1 MADPRF
7 KNLEFKV
14 GLFVLAAI
22 TIIVVAVVMI
32 GINKKVFVKK
42 TKIFINS
49 KSGEGVKKGM
59 PVIFSGFQIARV
71 DSVNLKDSGDV
82 VMKVSIPNSYAKWI
96 KVDSTAKLIS
106 QNLIG
111 SSSIVFEGGQGEQ
124 IKDGSE
130 FFLKRDKGL
139 DEIIQKAKPVMD
151 DMKVIVE
158 NLKIITDKL
167 ADDNGSFN
175 IFMKGLAALGSDL
188 EKKEGSMGYLLR
200 SNYLKDET
208 AKILS
213 KLSELQDKLN
223 NVALNAVNTTYIL
236 EKKVNSFDIDNINKL
251 IGISQKLAENINDKV
266 SKIDPIL
273 SNVNKISED
282 LSEAT
287 DNISQMRK
295 DVDYILSNTNELILN
310 LGDKWPFNAG
320 NEKDIRKLKIP

>member
-22 TIIVVAVVMI
+22 TIIVVVLALI

-49 KSGEGVKKGM
+49 SSGEGVKKGM

-71 DSVNLKDSGDV
+71 DSVNLKDTGEV
-82 VMKVSIPNSYAKWI
+82 VMKVSIPNNYAKWI
-96 KVDSTAKLIS
+96 KIDSTAKLAS

-111 SSSIVFEGGQGEQ
+111 SSSIVFEGGVGEQ
-124 IKDGSE
+124 IKDGAE

-139 DEIIQKAKPVMD
+139 DEIIEKAKPVMD

-158 NLKIITDKL
+158 NLRIITDKL

-175 IFMKGLAALGSDL
+175 IFMRGLATLGSDL
-188 EKKEGSMGYLLR
+188 QNKEGSMGYLLR

-208 AKILS
+208 AKILFN
-213 KLSELQDKLN
+213 LSALQEELNK
-223 NVALNAVNTTYIL
+223 VALNVVDTTNVL
-236 EKKVNSFDIDNINKL
+236 NKKVKAFDMENVNQL
-251 IGISQKLAENINDKV
+251 VGISRRLTENINDKV

-273 SNVNKISED
+273 ANVNKISKD
-282 LSEAT
+282 VSEAT
-287 DNISQMRK
+287 DNVGQMRK
-295 DVDYILSNTNELILN
+295 DVDYILSNTNELILK
-310 LGDKWPFNAG
+310 LGDKWPFNAD
-320 NEKDIRKLKIP
+320 NDKEVRKLKIP

>member
-14 GLFVLAAI
+14 GLFVIAAMA
-22 TIIVVAVVMI
+22 IIVVSVVMI

-49 KSGEGVKKGM
+49 ESGEGLKKGM

-71 DSVNLKDSGDV
+71 DYVNLKDSGDV
-82 VMKVSIPNSYAKWI
+82 VIEVNIPNNYAKWI
-96 KVDSTAKLIS
+96 KVDSIAKLTS

-124 IKDGSE
+124 VKDGYE

-139 DEIIQKAKPVMD
+139 DEIIEKAKPVMD
-151 DMKVIVE
+151 DLKLIVA

-175 IFMKGLAALGSDL
+175 IFMRGLATLGSDL
-188 EKKEGSMGYLLR
+188 ENKEGSMGYLLR

-208 AKILS
+208 AKILYKIS
-213 KLSELQDKLN
+213 NLQDNLN
-223 NVALNAVNTTYIL
+223 KIAINAVNTTGIIDQ
-236 EKKVNSFDIDNINKL
+236 KVKAFDIDNINSL
-251 IGISQKLAENINDKV
+251 IGISNKLIENINDKV
-266 SKIDPIL
+266 LKFDPIL
-273 SNVNKISED
+273 SNVNKISKD
-282 LSEAT
+282 LSEST
-287 DNISQMRK
+287 DNVSQMRR
-295 DVDYILSNTNELILN
+295 DVEYILSNTNELILN

-320 NEKDIRKLKIP
+320 NEKEIRKLEIP